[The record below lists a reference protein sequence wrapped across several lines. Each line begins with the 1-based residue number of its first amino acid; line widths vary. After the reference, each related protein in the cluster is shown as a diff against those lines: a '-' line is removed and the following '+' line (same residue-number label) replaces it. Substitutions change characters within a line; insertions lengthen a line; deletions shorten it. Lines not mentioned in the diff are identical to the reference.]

1 MSKRLILV
9 CGFLILALAVLTGIY
24 ISFDH
29 WDRGD
34 PFEVSIWAGYSP
46 IGRAT
51 LGTLAF
57 ALILFPITVP
67 VLAVS
72 SVLIYFGIKRQRLW
86 PLSLLGFLIIGVVWV
101 WYVVGV
107 INFD

>member
-1 MSKRLILV
+1 MSKRLIFV
-9 CGFLILALAVLTGIY
+9 CGFLILALSILTGIY
-24 ISFDH
+24 ISFNQ

-34 PFEVSIWAGYSP
+34 PFEVSIRAGYSP

-57 ALILFPITVP
+57 ALLLFPITVP

-86 PLSLLGFLIIGVVWV
+86 PLSLLGFLIIGVCWV

>member
-1 MSKRLILV
+1 MAKRLILI
-9 CGFLILALAVLTGIY
+9 CGFVILALSVLTGIY
-24 ISFDH
+24 VSFKE

-34 PFEVSIWAGYSP
+34 PFEVSKWGEYNP
-46 IGRAT
+46 LGRAT
-51 LGTLAF
+51 YGTLAF
-57 ALILFPITVP
+57 ALLLFPITLP

-72 SVLIYFGIKRQRLW
+72 GVLIYFGIKRQRLW

>member
-1 MSKRLILV
+1 MSRRLILG
-9 CGFLILALAVLTGIY
+9 CGLLILALSVLAGIY
-24 ISFDH
+24 ISFNQ

-34 PFEVSIWAGYSP
+34 PFDVSNWGQYNP
-46 IGRAT
+46 LGRAT
-51 LGTLAF
+51 YGTVAF
-57 ALILFPITVP
+57 ALVLFPVTLP
-67 VLAVS
+67 ALAVS

-86 PLSLLGFLIIGVVWV
+86 PLSLLGFLIIGVCWV